1 MPNIRPCLWFDSEG
15 EEAARFYVSL
25 FKNSRIID
33 ITHYGEAGRP
43 GEPDKVLTVLFELDG
58 REILILNG
66 GPDYKLNEAF
76 SLQIDCETQAEVDTY
91 WNALSDGG
99 AEGPCGWV
107 KDRWGVSWQVVP
119 TALPK
124 LLSDPDPA
132 RAGRAMTAMLQM
144 GKLDIEA
151 LQRAADG
158 A

>member
-1 MPNIRPCLWFDSEG
+1 MPNIRPCLWFDNEG

-33 ITHYGEAGRP
+33 VTHYGEAARP

-91 WNALSDGG
+91 WSALSDGG

-151 LQRAADG
+151 LQKAADG
-158 A
+158 